1 MIDGVGSVYRV
12 WADPRKNKLAPAM
25 QLMPWPT
32 YTVLDIQ
39 ALWRVVAELS
49 GVGPAP
55 TKAYVF
61 RGQSNVNWSL
71 QPSLFRHLPEN
82 ATESQAAILENDLMR
97 VFQEK
102 AHLHLSASD
111 LPAESD
117 RKQWWAI
124 MQHHGAPT
132 RLLDWT
138 SSFLVALYFAVLENW
153 DLDGVVYVLHLEAL
167 GRDATERAHPDLVP
181 WFPVRPSH
189 RMVAQ
194 QGLFIFGLK
203 LLIDHEMFLD
213 SLYRD
218 RQLDG
223 KGEAYRR
230 VIIPPALKPLILKQL
245 HSMNVHAV
253 SLFPGI
259 DGLGRTANELARLNR
274 LFPRN
279 EA

>member
-1 MIDGVGSVYRV
+1 M
-12 WADPRKNKLAPAM
+12 
-25 QLMPWPT
+25 
-32 YTVLDIQ
+32 DIP
-39 ALWRVVAELS
+39 ALWRIVAELS
-49 GVGPAP
+49 GVGPAS
-55 TKAYVF
+55 TTAYAF

-71 QPSLFRHLPEN
+71 QPSLLRHLPAN
-82 ATESQAAILENDLMR
+82 ATELQASTLEKDCMR

-111 LPAESD
+111 LPADSE

-138 SSFLVALYFAVLENW
+138 SSFLVALYFAVLEHWN
-153 DLDGVVYVLHLEAL
+153 LDGVVYVLHLEAL
-167 GRDATERAHPDLVP
+167 GRDATERSQPDLVP
-181 WFPVRPSH
+181 WFPTRPSH

-194 QGLFIFGLK
+194 QGLFIFGLT
-203 LLIDHEMFLD
+203 LLINHEVFLD

-230 VIIPPALKPLILKQL
+230 VLIPSALKPLILKQL
-245 HSMNVHAV
+245 HSLNVHSV

-259 DGLGRTANELARLNR
+259 DGLGRTATELARLNVP
-274 LFPRN
+274 FPRS